1 MYVSND
7 PSVWTNVCS
16 SECLVENVYVTIN
29 VIFVS
34 VAVKNCHTVNHD
46 CLVYYDHCVS
56 SNCLVSNVCLL
67 SNDSSL
73 NTTVCDNECPVKDV
87 YLYT

>member
-34 VAVKNCHTVNHD
+34 VAVKNCALLIMTV
-46 CLVYYDHCVS
+46 LFI
-56 SNCLVSNVCLL
+56 
-67 SNDSSL
+67 
-73 NTTVCDNECPVKDV
+73 TTIVFLEMSCFQCMSCIP
-87 YLYT
+87 